1 MSLAA
6 ALARRFM
13 GEPVMRVILA
23 RRGRNQIQST
33 KSEIRNPKQI
43 GSSKSECTRRS
54 VGCSAFP
61 FSVLGHWDLFRI
73 SDFGFRVSCIVL
85 ALLACA
91 APPAAS
97 AAKVTL
103 DLKNAQNVTFVGA
116 FHRWDQDGNLRKKV
130 NPKAK
135 IDAPEVDYTAT
146 KVGRLSK
153 SSHEEGPT
161 QWVFKDL
168 PAGKY
173 DLVILAHERIRIEG
187 FEFAP
192 VLEFDPFY
200 PGTATVDE
208 EARESIADHI
218 KKSPQYENKVEPLYL
233 GQGKGEN
240 QPVRILMMLIRDK
253 VTSYE
258 SDFPGAATMR
268 FEIWQYTWQYGGW
281 AKDRRTRVMHR
292 VILHRDE
299 LRKWTWLWDPKL
311 GAVEVKKAPLAI
323 EYEMPGTSAEKKLK
337 GLYPY

>member
-1 MSLAA
+1 MQH
-6 ALARRFM
+6 
-13 GEPVMRVILA
+13 
-23 RRGRNQIQST
+23 QIRST
-33 KSEIRNPKQI
+33 KSEIRNEF
-43 GSSKSECTRRS
+43 KSPNPNVQNAQFGVFDFRFRS
-54 VGCSAFP
+54 
-61 FSVLGHWDLFRI
+61 LGFI
-73 SDFGFRVSCIVL
+73 SDFGFRISCFFL
-85 ALLACA
+85 LLLAWA
-91 APPAAS
+91 APSTAS
-97 AAKVTL
+97 AAKVTV
-103 DLKNAQNVTFVGA
+103 DIKNAQSVTFVGA
-116 FHRWDQDGNLRKKV
+116 LDRWDQDGNLRKKV

-135 IDAPEVDYTAT
+135 IDAPEVDYTAQ
-146 KVGRLSK
+146 KE
-153 SSHEEGPT
+153 SST

-173 DLVILAHERIRIEG
+173 DLVILAEPRVRIEG

-192 VLEFDPFY
+192 MLEFDPFY
-200 PGTATVDE
+200 PGSATVEE
-208 EARESIADHI
+208 EAREAIVDHV
-218 KKSPQYENKVEPLYL
+218 KKSPQYENKVAPLYL

-258 SDFPGAATMR
+258 GDFAGAATIR

-292 VILHRDE
+292 VMMHRDE

-311 GAVEVKKAPLAI
+311 GAIEVKKAPLSI

>member
-1 MSLAA
+1 MRFTLS
-6 ALARRFM
+6 RRDRN
-13 GEPVMRVILA
+13 RV
-23 RRGRNQIQST
+23 RNTKYEIRNTKQIQSP
-33 KSEIRNPKQI
+33 KSKCSKWPLGRFGFWFSFIRVCF
-43 GSSKSECTRRS
+43 G
-54 VGCSAFP
+54 
-61 FSVLGHWDLFRI
+61 FRI
-73 SDFGFRVSCIVL
+73 SDFGFRVSCLVL

-91 APPAAS
+91 APPTAS
-97 AAKVTL
+97 AAKVTV
-103 DLKNAQNVTFVGA
+103 DITSAQNVTFVGA
-116 FHRWDQDGNLRKKV
+116 LHRWDQDGNLRKKV

-146 KVGRLSK
+146 MVGRLSK
-153 SSHEEGPT
+153 SSHEDGAT
-161 QWVFKDL
+161 QWVFTDL

-173 DLVILAHERIRIEG
+173 DLVILADPRTRIEG

-200 PGTATVDE
+200 PGTATVEE
-208 EARESIADHI
+208 EAREAIVDHV

-253 VTSYE
+253 ATSYE
-258 SDFPGAATMR
+258 SEFPGAATMR

-299 LRKWTWLWDPKL
+299 LRKWAWLWDPKL
-311 GAVEVKKAPLAI
+311 GGIEVKKAPLVI
-323 EYEMPGTSAEKKLK
+323 EYELPGTSAEKKLK

>member
-1 MSLAA
+1 MPL
-6 ALARRFM
+6 FT
-13 GEPVMRVILA
+13 A
-23 RRGRNQIQST
+23 RRGRNQVQST

-61 FSVLGHWDLFRI
+61 FSVIGHWDLFRI
-73 SDFGFRVSCIVL
+73 SDFGFRVLCFVL
-85 ALLACA
+85 ALFACA
-91 APPAAS
+91 GPQAAY
-97 AAKVTL
+97 AAKVRVEI
-103 DLKNAQNVTFVGA
+103 KSGQNVTFVGA
-116 FHRWDQDGNLRKKV
+116 FLRWDQDGNLRKKV

-135 IDAPEVDYTAT
+135 IDAPEVDYTAQ
-146 KVGRLSK
+146 KE
-153 SSHEEGPT
+153 SST

-200 PGTATVDE
+200 PGTATVEE

-292 VILHRDE
+292 VILHRDQ

-311 GAVEVKKAPLAI
+311 GAVEVKKAPLSM
-323 EYEMPGTSAEKKLK
+323 EYEMSRTSAEKKLK